1 MDLPKEKPWMCY
13 CLESATGSTYI
24 GSSVDVDRRLRQHNG
39 ELKGGARA
47 TARGSG
53 WKRVCHV
60 VGFPDSKAAL
70 QFEWKWKR
78 VSQKLNGR
86 PIERRIAALLE
97 MLNQENTTSGSQPFS
112 SYEGPLTVMVEDMAK
127 FELFKAREI
136 HYGIVIEG

>member
-47 TARGSG
+47 TAR
-53 WKRVCHV
+53 
-60 VGFPDSKAAL
+60 GFPDSKAAL

-112 SYEGPLTVMVEDMAK
+112 SYEGPLMVIIEDMAK

-136 HYGIVIEG
+136 HYGIVIES